1 MHARTRV
8 IMHCRT
14 LSRVARRLPMVWQT
28 SKCVGEVSFHFRCG
42 ADYTRIL
49 MCSPTQKSDRT
60 GIYFWVYN
68 SIKFKNH
75 QFPYTWCL
83 FELFFFLF
91 WCGEFNPEVN
101 PRILDYKV
109 CSPTGDME
117 ICLLWMLRGV
127 QLEATATGRA
137 LDHESLPNV
146 CHWVRLGG
154 TISL

>member
-1 MHARTRV
+1 MQGHVWSCT
-8 IMHCRT
+8 
-14 LSRVARRLPMVWQT
+14 VALFPGLRGVCQW
-28 SKCVGEVSFHFRCG
+28 F
-42 ADYTRIL
+42 
-49 MCSPTQKSDRT
+49 DR
-60 GIYFWVYN
+60 
-68 SIKFKNH
+68 H
-75 QFPYTWCL
+75 QNALVRCL
-83 FELFFFLF
+83 FIFGVELTTPGSLCVPQHKNLIVLVFIFECTIQSNSKTINFRTHDVYLNIFFLF

-117 ICLLWMLRGV
+117 ICLLWMLRVV
-127 QLEATATGRA
+127 QLEATATGRS